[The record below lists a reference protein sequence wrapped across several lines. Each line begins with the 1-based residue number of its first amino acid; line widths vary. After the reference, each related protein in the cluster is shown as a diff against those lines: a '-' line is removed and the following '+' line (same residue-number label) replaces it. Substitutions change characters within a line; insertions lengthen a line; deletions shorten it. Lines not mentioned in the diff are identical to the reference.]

1 MSVPQPEPPPSTKH
15 PGKRALRA
23 LAVFQFCKAVLLI
36 GIGLGAFQLVDPVF
50 VKRAERWVA
59 TFGTGWIDRETAQL
73 ALAKITGLTDRRLQT
88 LGAGAFLFALLF
100 TIEGV
105 GLWLERRWAELLTV
119 IATSSLIPLEIYE
132 LTQRVSLGRVSA
144 LIMNVALALYLS
156 SLLWRKRYR
165 KKVSAP

>member
-1 MSVPQPEPPPSTKH
+1 MSAPLPAPIPSTKH

-23 LAVFQFCKAVLLI
+23 LSIFQFCKAVLLI
-36 GIGLGAFQLVDPVF
+36 GIGLGAFQLVDPTF
-50 VKRAERWVA
+50 VRRAERWVA

-73 ALAKITGLTDRRLQT
+73 ALAKLTGLSDRRLQT
-88 LGAGAFLFALLF
+88 LGAGAFLFATLF
-100 TIEGV
+100 TIEGI

-132 LTQRVSLGRVSA
+132 LTNRVTLGRVSA
-144 LIMNVALALYLS
+144 LILNIALALYLS

-165 KKVSAP
+165 KS